1 MKQFISDTL
10 DIISEVKNMKKET
23 QLYLEALEALQ
34 EIKVEELDALI
45 GGGGRASNTI
55 SSDCRWN
62 SLQIIFSCC

>member
-1 MKQFISDTL
+1 
-10 DIISEVKNMKKET
+10 MKKGT

-34 EIKVEELDALI
+34 EIKVEELDTFI

-62 SLQIIFSCC
+62 SLQAIFSCR